1 MRMSQREEQIA
12 RLQAERDAYE
22 SRLPPLIRD
31 SIERRRERGFDVP
44 YRPIPEAALRVLE
57 AAGPNVTQ
65 AQIQWAYDMRNRGE
79 GPAVRSSPPDALA
92 ATPRRRDNPMAMPD
106 EMGQLPY
113 DEPLVGSEERVGGA
127 PETEMTEE
135 DMVARERDRIRS
147 ANENRTEGAPDVQV
161 YGETPSSYMRDLQ
174 SATDMAAR
182 SDRRD
187 WVDPGSPEAFGLES
201 DLLQFREGMTD
212 AEYEAAK
219 ANIRHR
225 QRLLRGMG
233 PDAGGYTAFN
243 PQQPMY
249 LGTAE
254 DQEEW
259 EAFLRNN
266 PEAQERY
273 DPAAYQ
279 ANKAAADKAATQKH
293 GEKLRAKYGG
303 DAERAYLNAQQT
315 GEPMDMNMV
324 RTEYERERIAER
336 QDDEMYARQG
346 GDRGRQARERL
357 QEQDARSGRSG
368 ALKNDKII
376 DDGSGESYGSRFAAS
391 RARRKSE
398 LDERKENYRDR
409 NRLAG
414 NDPRQNLT
422 NAFRLLTPEQQQQ
435 AILGGMFQKGS
446 TPLDVQR
453 AQAEAQARINANQA
467 LADPMT
473 QQLQSQQLEVQRQ
486 QQQAAMLEETERYVS
501 NTWAEPQGIA
511 NYANRTAAWLGI
523 PVHDNTMF
531 TEDEQNETVRWVMTR
546 FNVSEEEA
554 RRIVGTVASTRT
566 TPQATT
572 APSGGLPYSGPPPAQ
587 PPAPTGGGWRPPAGL
602 PGF

>member
-22 SRLPPLIRD
+22 SRLPPQIRD

-79 GPAVRSSPPDALA
+79 GPAVRSSPTDAIA
-92 ATPRRRDNPMAMPD
+92 ATPRRQDNPMAMPD

-113 DEPLVGSEERVGGA
+113 DEPSVGSEERVGGA

-182 SDRRD
+182 TDRRD

-279 ANKAAADKAATQKH
+279 ANKAAADKAAMQKH
-293 GEKLRAKYGG
+293 SAGLRARADEFVG
-303 DAERAYLNAQQT
+303 DAAA
-315 GEPMDMNMV
+315 
-324 RTEYERERIAER
+324 EYERSQTQGGPVDYSKFRSSAEDMR
-336 QDDEMYARQG
+336 VRDYDRMSRRARGG
-346 GDRGRQARERL
+346 GDRSEMN
-357 QEQDARSGRSG
+357 EIDARSGSSG
-368 ALKNDKII
+368 ALTNDKII
-376 DDGSGESYGSRFAAS
+376 DDGSGETYGSRFAAS

-398 LDERKENYRDR
+398 LDERKKNYRDR

-435 AILGGMFQKGS
+435 AILGGMFQEGA
-446 TPLDVQR
+446 TPLDVQ
-453 AQAEAQARINANQA
+453 
-467 LADPMT
+467 
-473 QQLQSQQLEVQRQ
+473 
-486 QQQAAMLEETERYVS
+486 
-501 NTWAEPQGIA
+501 
-511 NYANRTAAWLGI
+511 
-523 PVHDNTMF
+523 
-531 TEDEQNETVRWVMTR
+531 
-546 FNVSEEEA
+546 
-554 RRIVGTVASTRT
+554 
-566 TPQATT
+566 
-572 APSGGLPYSGPPPAQ
+572 
-587 PPAPTGGGWRPPAGL
+587 
-602 PGF
+602 

>member
-22 SRLPPLIRD
+22 SRLPPQIRD

-259 EAFLRNN
+259 EAFLRDN

-368 ALKNDKII
+368 ALTNDKII

-467 LADPMT
+467 LADPVT